1 MLFKYPANLLA
12 FFYAHTGHNY
22 AVAIALM
29 GVVVIL
35 LLTPLTLKSTKG
47 MLEMQRLQPEMKR
60 LQQQYRGDR
69 QKLNEEMMK
78 LYQEHKVN
86 PLASC
91 LPLVAQLPVF
101 FIMFRVIRGLTY
113 IPAGATGFQPKYVS
127 QSTELYKSLVGQNQM
142 LAFGLDLSKTPREA
156 IVDNLAH
163 GLIYALLVVIL
174 ALLYWVQQRQI
185 ASRQMTPTMS
195 AGQQKLMQY
204 LPIGFAVF
212 QIFLPTGLVIYY
224 ISQTILRIGQQHYIT
239 KRFYHGEGSL
249 GKQAQEASARAR
261 DLHKNEKSGGA
272 TAKGT
277 PVKGAPAKGNPAKGA
292 VNNRPEPKKNQGR
305 PLPTKNQTPAATNQK
320 SSNQKSSAGQNQ
332 SSAKSGGSNQ
342 KGSAPQRNGSSAGG
356 QQPASRH
363 PKPTKKK

>member
-1 MLFKYPANLLA
+1 MFKYPANLLA

-113 IPAGATGFQPKYVS
+113 IPSSDPSGGFQPKYVS
-127 QSTELYKSLVGQNQM
+127 HSTELYKSLVGQNQM
-142 LAFGLDLSKTPREA
+142 LAFGLDLSKSPKVA
-156 IVDNLAH
+156 IADNLA
-163 GLIYALLVVIL
+163 
-174 ALLYWVQQRQI
+174 
-185 ASRQMTPTMS
+185 
-195 AGQQKLMQY
+195 
-204 LPIGFAVF
+204 
-212 QIFLPTGLVIYY
+212 
-224 ISQTILRIGQQHYIT
+224 
-239 KRFYHGEGSL
+239 
-249 GKQAQEASARAR
+249 
-261 DLHKNEKSGGA
+261 
-272 TAKGT
+272 KG
-277 PVKGAPAKGNPAKGA
+277 
-292 VNNRPEPKKNQGR
+292 
-305 PLPTKNQTPAATNQK
+305 
-320 SSNQKSSAGQNQ
+320 
-332 SSAKSGGSNQ
+332 
-342 KGSAPQRNGSSAGG
+342 
-356 QQPASRH
+356 
-363 PKPTKKK
+363 